1 MMAARYCYLLGSLI
15 SSEEMTATDKIIK
28 FHGTKV
34 YNIIILYSTR
44 QYFKKVQD
52 TAQEFDAL
60 NDAED
65 CETINVQ
72 IVADFV
78 TVTFYEQESSNLI
91 KRRELIP
98 THTIQHISIKDQAP

>member
-1 MMAARYCYLLGSLI
+1 VI
-15 SSEEMTATDKIIK
+15 PSETMTATDKIIK

-44 QYFKKVQD
+44 QYFKKIQD

-60 NDAED
+60 NDPED
-65 CETINVQ
+65 SETINVQ
-72 IVADFV
+72 VVADFV
-78 TVTFYEQESSNLI
+78 TVTFYQQESSNLI

-98 THTIQHISIKDQAP
+98 TQNIQHISIKDQPH